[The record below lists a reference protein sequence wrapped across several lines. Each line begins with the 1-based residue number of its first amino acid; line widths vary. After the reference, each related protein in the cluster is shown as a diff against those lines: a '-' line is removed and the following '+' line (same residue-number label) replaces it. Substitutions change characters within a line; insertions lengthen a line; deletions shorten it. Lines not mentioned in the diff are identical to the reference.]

1 MDLQNQQLSELS
13 DWLAKTEKRTAKMES
28 EPLGPNLESLKKQV
42 EEHKVLQEDLERE
55 QVKVNSLTHMVVVV
69 DEASGDRATIALEQ
83 QLQLLGNRW
92 ATICRWTE
100 DRWFILQ
107 DVLRK
112 WLQFIEEQGL
122 LDTWFTEKEEF
133 VTTIHTTDFKD
144 QKEMLENLQKLAILK
159 GELEIKRQ
167 SMDKLNSLSQ
177 DVLSAVKS
185 KGLSQKLEGWL
196 QNINHRWDSLAQKLE
211 GSSKQISQAV
221 AAIQTSLT
229 QTTVMETVTMVTT
242 REQILVKHGKEELPQ
257 VPSPKKRQIVVDSE
271 IRKRFDVDT
280 TELHSWMTR
289 SEAILQSPEFAIYRK
304 EGNLSD
310 LREKVNIIEREKPEK
325 CRKLQDANRSSEAL
339 IEQMV

>member
-42 EEHKVLQEDLERE
+42 EEHKILQEDLEQE

-69 DEASGDRATIALEQ
+69 DETSGDRATIALEQ

-144 QKEMLENLQKLAILK
+144 QKEMLENLQKLAK
-159 GELEIKRQ
+159 
-167 SMDKLNSLSQ
+167 
-177 DVLSAVKS
+177 
-185 KGLSQKLEGWL
+185 
-196 QNINHRWDSLAQKLE
+196 
-211 GSSKQISQAV
+211 
-221 AAIQTSLT
+221 
-229 QTTVMETVTMVTT
+229 
-242 REQILVKHGKEELPQ
+242 
-257 VPSPKKRQIVVDSE
+257 
-271 IRKRFDVDT
+271 
-280 TELHSWMTR
+280 
-289 SEAILQSPEFAIYRK
+289 
-304 EGNLSD
+304 
-310 LREKVNIIEREKPEK
+310 
-325 CRKLQDANRSSEAL
+325 
-339 IEQMV
+339 